1 MFRSPRRTRPRS
13 PRAGSSTRADP
24 NGDPPIVLS
33 ILFQVLYLLVYVFFL
48 VLLARFVLGAVLQYG
63 RRWQP
68 SRGASAALETVWS
81 VTDPPLK
88 ALRRV
93 IPPLRIGNVS
103 LDLASLV
110 LLVILFVLYA
120 FVLARLITAFSV

>member
-1 MFRSPRRTRPRS
+1 M
-13 PRAGSSTRADP
+13 
-24 NGDPPIVLS
+24 LS
-33 ILFQVLYLLVYVFFL
+33 IVFQILYLLVYIYFL

-120 FVLARLITAFSV
+120 FVLESLISNFS

>member
-1 MFRSPRRTRPRS
+1 M
-13 PRAGSSTRADP
+13 
-24 NGDPPIVLS
+24 LS
-33 ILFQVLYLLVYVFFL
+33 ILFQILYLVVYLFVL
-48 VLLARFVLGAVLQYG
+48 VLLARFVLSAVLQYG

-68 SRGASAALETVWS
+68 GRGASATLETVWS

-103 LDLASLV
+103 LDLASIV
-110 LLVILFVLYA
+110 LLVILFVLME
-120 FVLARLITAFSV
+120 FVLKSLINTYS

>member
-1 MFRSPRRTRPRS
+1 VFS
-13 PRAGSSTRADP
+13 
-24 NGDPPIVLS
+24 IV
-33 ILFQVLYLLVYVFFL
+33 FQILYLLVYLFFL

-68 SRGASAALETVWS
+68 GRRASAGLETVWS

-93 IPPLRIGNVS
+93 IPPLRIGTVS
-103 LDLASLV
+103 IDLASLV
-110 LLVILFVLYA
+110 LLVILFVLME
-120 FVLARLITAFSV
+120 FVLRRLIIG

>member
-1 MFRSPRRTRPRS
+1 M
-13 PRAGSSTRADP
+13 
-24 NGDPPIVLS
+24 LS
-33 ILFQVLYLLVYVFFL
+33 IVFQVLYLVVYVFFL
-48 VLLARFVLGAVLQYG
+48 TLLMRFVLGAVLQYG

-68 SRGASAALETVWS
+68 GRGAAAAMESVWS

-103 LDLASLV
+103 LDLASIV
-110 LLVILFVLYA
+110 LLVILFVLMR
-120 FVLARLITAFSV
+120 FVLQNLIVTYS

>member
-1 MFRSPRRTRPRS
+1 M
-13 PRAGSSTRADP
+13 
-24 NGDPPIVLS
+24 LS
-33 ILFQVLYLLVYVFFL
+33 ILFQVLYLLLYFFL
-48 VLLARFVLGAVLQYG
+48 LTLLARFVLSAVLQYG

-68 SRGASAALETVWS
+68 GRGAAAGLEAVWT

-103 LDLASLV
+103 FDLASLV
-110 LLVILFVLYA
+110 LLVILFVLMR
-120 FVLARLITAFSV
+120 FVVQPWI

>member
-1 MFRSPRRTRPRS
+1 
-13 PRAGSSTRADP
+13 
-24 NGDPPIVLS
+24 VLS
-33 ILFQVLYLLVYVFFL
+33 ILFQILYLLVYIYFL
-48 VLLARFVLGAVLQYG
+48 VFLARFVLGAVLQYG

-68 SRGASAALETVWS
+68 RRGASAALETVWS

-93 IPPLRIGNVS
+93 IPALRIGNVS

-120 FVLARLITAFSV
+120 FVLQRLISYYS